1 VGLTVTVTL
10 GAILV
15 TAAIIVAATVR
26 ECSREIAGA
35 IEDLA
40 PSAAAASPWIPPE
53 RWDACERSIAR
64 EHAADEDMERLLRSH
79 GAPIDPRDARLWA
92 KQILD
97 PDSDDR
103 IHAEARRDT

>member
-1 VGLTVTVTL
+1 MGLTVAVTL

-15 TAAIIVAATVR
+15 TAAIIVAAAVR

-35 IEDLA
+35 IEDLL
-40 PSAAAASPWIPPE
+40 PPDP
-53 RWDACERSIAR
+53 DALDRCEQAIAR

-79 GAPIDPRDARLWA
+79 GAPIDPRDAELWA
-92 KQILD
+92 RQFLD

-103 IHAEARRDT
+103 IHQEAQQ